1 MWVKRGH
8 ATPRQGRHS
17 CVDVPQVLAWCTAF
31 QSRISLAH
39 CPASS
44 SGVCRNCRLP
54 EQSGGSTVTSE
65 AVAVSDCFTLSRVA
79 QNDAW
84 WFHTQIKAKDRGQ
97 MARIVAVDIVRRLL
111 EPCPE
116 AFEQWEARSEGG
128 PAHDAATKEVLEA
141 YLLAD
146 FADAGNATRLRGAVV
161 EHLWAC
167 LATDLDGGWGRPF
180 HVEHEHFSVIDHG
193 GDGLSIYDLNAP
205 SLGFRLWESKQYS
218 SVAKSFGAVVTAASD
233 QLKSNGPEYL
243 ARMSKPLQLSDDQ
256 RIQQLA
262 GTIVKR
268 WTTNDPVGG
277 VGVSV
282 GTGVDRALP
291 KRPFRGLQEAFEHLP
306 TPEHREGLI
315 IKVTDLAGFASEV
328 RDEICK
334 GID

>member
-1 MWVKRGH
+1 MKRGH
-8 ATPRQGRHS
+8 ATPRQCRYC
-17 CVDVPQVLAWCTAF
+17 CVDAPRVLTWNTAF
-31 QSRISLAH
+31 QSTISLAH
-39 CPASS
+39 LLSELLGDVPQLSLA
-44 SGVCRNCRLP
+44 GAN
-54 EQSGGSTVTSE
+54 GGSAVTSE
-65 AVAVSDCFTLSRVA
+65 VVAVSDCFTLSRVA
-79 QNDAW
+79 ENDAW
-84 WFHTQIKAKDRGQ
+84 WFHAQINAKDRGQ
-97 MARIVAVDIVRRLL
+97 VARLVAVDIVRRLL

-116 AFEQWEARSEGG
+116 AFEQWEARCQGG
-128 PAHDAATKEVLEA
+128 PAHDGATKELLEA

-167 LATDLDGGWGRPF
+167 LATDLDGGWGRPL

-193 GDGLSIYDLNAP
+193 GDGLSIYDINAP
-205 SLGFRLWESKQYS
+205 SLGFRLWESKQHS
-218 SVAKSFGAVVTAASD
+218 SVAKSVGAVVTAASD

-291 KRPFRGLQEAFEHLP
+291 KRPFQGLQEAFEHLP
-306 TPEHREGLI
+306 TPKHREGLI
-315 IKVTDLAGFASEV
+315 IKITDLAGFALEV